1 MLYEE
6 RKERMPVLTVHGKQL
21 SYHLAGEG
29 FPLIL
34 VPDAGGVV
42 QDWAAALPL
51 LAELCRV
58 IVYEYVQQQPV
69 AHLPAASDDP
79 VDDLV
84 ALLQALH
91 IARAYVAGYAGGGD
105 VALQLALRDPS
116 RLEGLLLINPADPVV
131 RHSQGRET
139 PHPAGPPDAP
149 PGPSVSSLSVPTLVM
164 VGAAESERLAGMTW
178 LTAQLPHCVHTV
190 IQGAGVAPHREQPL
204 LLGHAIL
211 AFLMQCER
219 QRTLVRGASFLL

>member
-1 MLYEE
+1 MLYDE
-6 RKERMPVLTVHGKQL
+6 RKKRMPVLTVHGKQL

-34 VPDAGGVV
+34 VPDAEGVM
-42 QDWAAALPL
+42 QDWAATLAL

-58 IVYEYVQQQPV
+58 IVYEYEQQRPV
-69 AHLPAASDDP
+69 AHVPASSDDL

-91 IARAYVAGYAGGGD
+91 IARAYVAGYASGGD
-105 VALQLALRDPS
+105 VALRLALRDPS
-116 RLEGLLLINPADPVV
+116 CLEGLLLINP
-131 RHSQGRET
+131 REV
-139 PHPAGPPDAP
+139 A
-149 PGPSVSSLSVPTLVM
+149 VSSLSVPTLVM
-164 VGAAESERLAGMTW
+164 VGAEVSEYLAGTTW
-178 LTAQLPHCVHTV
+178 RTAQLPHCVSTI
-190 IQGAGVAPHREQPL
+190 IQGAGAVPHREQPL
-204 LLGHAIL
+204 LLGHAML

>member
-1 MLYEE
+1 
-6 RKERMPVLTVHGKQL
+6 MPVLTVHGKQL

-29 FPLIL
+29 FPLLL
-34 VPDAGGVV
+34 VPDAGGTI

-51 LAELCRV
+51 LGELCRV
-58 IVYEYVQQQPV
+58 IVYEYTQPRPV
-69 AHLPAASDDP
+69 AHVPAASDDL

-105 VALQLALRDPS
+105 VALRLALRDPS
-116 RLEGLLLINPADPVV
+116 RLEGLLLINPRDPAVIL
-131 RHSQGRET
+131 SQSRGT
-139 PHPAGPPDAP
+139 PPPTGPPEALP
-149 PGPSVSSLSVPTLVM
+149 ALSVSSLSVPTLVIG
-164 VGAAESERLAGMTW
+164 GAGVSERLAETTW
-178 LTAQLPHCVHTV
+178 LTAQLPHCVSTI
-190 IQGAGVAPHREQPL
+190 IQEAGVAPHREQPL
-204 LLGHAIL
+204 LLGHAML